1 MKTCHGIAWGITCPK
16 REQCAHHKPNGE
28 VLFFCSPSTLAGF
41 EPRDPFP
48 TESEMFRL
56 ERQTLPQIDTT
67 MSLF

>member
-1 MKTCHGIAWGITCPK
+1 MKTCTGQAWGITCPK
-16 REQCAHHKPNGE
+16 REKCSHHRATGE
-28 VLFFCSPSTLAGF
+28 VLFFCHPETLAGF

-56 ERQTLPQIDTT
+56 ERQSAPLIDTT